1 MASPAF
7 RHAFSNFPNI
17 TDIAG
22 CLKTVVVKI
31 IEIDIAKHVEWENT
45 DFMKG
50 LKAEGIHISFLSNPC
65 VITSFAKNET
75 GRHHIMQNKIKHIFT
90 EQFWPRVLEE
100 PIVAGIIISHLRSMN
115 EGLHLLNGKPGVI
128 VILEGDVKP
137 HKNSLKLMACFLANI
152 VGNQHLAHTACTAL
166 TFSEWHPG
174 YAKKVHSMANV
185 IIPGTQ
191 QQPYFQ
197 MCPLPV
203 QSEGGHQ
210 YQFIG
215 QGGRAL
221 AFNSTF
227 VEELLQKR
235 LTIITTCGC

>member
-7 RHAFSNFPNI
+7 RHAFSSFLNI

-75 GRHHIMQNKIKHIFT
+75 GRHHIMQSEIKHIFT

-100 PIVAGIIISHLRSMN
+100 PIVAGIIISHLRSMSRIHAIN
-115 EGLHLLNGKPGVI
+115 TVSWHAGSYHEVHACM
-128 VILEGDVKP
+128 
-137 HKNSLKLMACFLANI
+137 NSI
-152 VGNQHLAHTACTAL
+152 HHD
-166 TFSEWHPG
+166 
-174 YAKKVHSMANV
+174 
-185 IIPGTQ
+185 
-191 QQPYFQ
+191 
-197 MCPLPV
+197 
-203 QSEGGHQ
+203 
-210 YQFIG
+210 
-215 QGGRAL
+215 
-221 AFNSTF
+221 
-227 VEELLQKR
+227 
-235 LTIITTCGC
+235 